1 VAADCRAGRRPFRR
15 RVGSWLLRAHVLGS
29 AAGGGLPQ
37 WNCACENCTRVRAG
51 DAGIQARTQDSLAL
65 SRGEPG
71 DRWLLVNASPDVL
84 RQIERFAPL
93 HPRAA
98 RDTGIG
104 AIALTNGDLDHVL
117 GLLSLRESQPLVVLT
132 TERVRAGLVERNAL
146 LRTLARTPDQ
156 VTWKTLELGR
166 EVVLPAVGL
175 GVTALAAPGKLPVHL
190 VGVVDPSPEDNV
202 ALRVRDL
209 ASGRVCV
216 VATAIGSLDGV
227 DAMLRGAELLFFDG
241 TFWSE
246 DELPSQGLGKS
257 HARDMAHVPIGGDG
271 GSLAR
276 LARVE
281 GLGVSR
287 RVYTHINNTNPVL
300 REGSPERVAVERA
313 GWELSFD
320 GMEIAL

>member
-1 VAADCRAGRRPFRR
+1 M
-15 RVGSWLLRAHVLGS
+15 LGS

-37 WNCACENCTRVRAG
+37 WNCACENCALVRAG
-51 DAGIQARTQDSLAL
+51 DGRIQARTQDSLAL
-65 SRGEPG
+65 TRGGAG

-93 HPRAA
+93 HPRAP
-98 RDTGIG
+98 RDTPIG

-117 GLLSLRESQPLVVLT
+117 GLLSLRESQPLVVLA
-132 TERVRAGLVERNAL
+132 TERVRAGLVERNAM

-156 VTWKTLELGR
+156 VTWRTLELGR
-166 EVVLPAVGL
+166 EVVLDSVGL
-175 GVTALAAPGKLPVHL
+175 GVTAIAAQGKLPVHL
-190 VGVVDPSPEDNV
+190 VGVVEPSPEDNV

-216 VATAIGSLDGV
+216 VATAVGALEGV
-227 DAMLRGAELLFFDG
+227 DTMVAGAGLVFFDG

-246 DELPSQGLGKS
+246 DELLTQGLGKS
-257 HARDMAHVPIGGDG
+257 RARDMAHVPIDG
-271 GSLAR
+271 EDGSLAR
-276 LARVE
+276 LARIQ
-281 GLGVSR
+281 GLAAAR

-300 REGSPERVAVERA
+300 PAGSPQRAAVEQA

-320 GMEIAL
+320 GMEITL

>member
-1 VAADCRAGRRPFRR
+1 M
-15 RVGSWLLRAHVLGS
+15 LGS

-37 WNCACENCTRVRAG
+37 WNCACENCTLARAG
-51 DAGIQARTQDSLAL
+51 DARIQARTQDSLAL
-65 SRGEPG
+65 SGGRVG

-93 HPRAA
+93 HPRAP
-98 RDTGIG
+98 RDTGVG
-104 AIALTNGDLDHVL
+104 AVALTNGDLDHVL
-117 GLLSLRESQPLVVLT
+117 GLLSLRESQPLVVLA
-132 TERVRAGLVERNAL
+132 TERVRAGLVERNAM

-156 VTWKTLELGR
+156 VTWKRLELGR
-166 EVVLPAVGL
+166 EVVLDAVGL
-175 GVTALAAPGKLPVHL
+175 GVTAVAAPGKLPVHL
-190 VGVVDPSPEDNV
+190 MGTVEPSPEDNV

-209 ASGRVCV
+209 ASGRVCL
-216 VATAIGSLDGV
+216 VATAVGALDGA
-227 DAMLRGAELLFFDG
+227 DAMLRGAELVFFDG

-257 HARDMAHVPIGGDG
+257 RARDMAHVPIGGDD

-276 LARVE
+276 LARID
-281 GLGVSR
+281 GLAAAR

-300 REGSPERVAVERA
+300 RAGSPERATVERA

-320 GMEIAL
+320 GMEIVL